1 MILKYFTV
9 HDAAFCIFYSAWY
22 RNLFPIELSWPW
34 KKGEGGRRGGEGK
47 VEGRWEGGGGC
58 PALLVRGYGRKI
70 RQKINTVLIFI
81 FWGILQWPLFVST
94 YVSYIH
100 F

>member
-1 MILKYFTV
+1 MTLLFVFFTV
-9 HDAAFCIFYSAWY
+9 HDTEICF
-22 RNLFPIELSWPW
+22 RLSYPDPER
-34 KKGEGGRRGGEGK
+34 KGKEGGGGGEGK
-47 VEGRWEGGGGC
+47 VEGRREGGGGC